1 MRILDRILGKMEEGA
16 YIYVLRQVANPL
28 IKKINTIKEKEVRGF
43 FKVVLDAAERS
54 LWGVLFMAP
63 GELEFKTPLIEQDK
77 TFWEKGMKGKSVFYK
92 QLTKEDIDFW
102 LRKVSLA
109 LISYSYY
116 FYDNAPEAE
125 SNQDLGNL
133 INKSYKLYWQRM
145 FNYYNQIFNEN
156 INQKEIDYY
165 ASGLK
170 EDIEKGYTKSG
181 NMEKVF
187 KLTVRDYKI
196 IASEL
201 LQNIWREDFYLNEKK
216 ELFLGT
222 RIWQAYQQIVQPF
235 LVKLL
240 KM

>member
-1 MRILDRILGKMEEGA
+1 MRILDRILGKMEERA

-28 IKKINTIKEKEVRGF
+28 IKKINSIKEKEVRGF

-54 LWGVLFMAP
+54 LWGVVFMAP
-63 GELEFKTPLIEQDK
+63 GELEFKTPLIEQEK
-77 TFWEKGMKGKSVFYK
+77 TFWGKGMKDKSVFYK

-102 LRKVSLA
+102 LRKVSLVF
-109 LISYSYY
+109 ISYSYY
-116 FYDNAPEAE
+116 FYDNAPEVE

-133 INKSYKLYWQRM
+133 INKSYKLYWQRI
-145 FNYYNQIFNEN
+145 FDYYNQIFDEN
-156 INQKEIDYY
+156 INQKEINYY

-216 ELFLGT
+216 ESFLGT
-222 RIWQAYQQIVQPF
+222 RIWQVYQQIVQPF